1 MSQSMIT
8 AKLRQSFPAL
18 THKNFRYFWFGQCIS
33 LMGTW
38 MQRTAQQWLV
48 YTMTKSALLLG
59 ILGVAQFGPMLA
71 FSLFAGV
78 LADRYPKKA
87 MLIFTQ
93 ASLLVQALILA
104 ILVWSGHIYYWQIL
118 VLASVLGLVSTLDNP
133 TRQSFLVEL
142 VGRKDLTNAIALNS
156 SIVNLSRI
164 IGPALATIVMA
175 GFGAGFCF
183 FLNAVSFIPV
193 IIGLSLIRHQ
203 MITGAKKTGNLLK
216 SVGDGLKYIFKKP
229 ILACAVLAVLDV
241 GTFAMNTNVLFPVF
255 ADQVLHKGVNG
266 YGLLL
271 SAMGIGSLSGA
282 VLIATKS
289 RTNPSRQIMF
299 ASSLMISGLLILI
312 FFIHSFILSSIAV
325 AGIGFFNIIFMNTVN
340 STLQLN
346 SSDEYRGRIMS
357 VYSLS
362 LGGTTPIGNLF
373 AGSFTQKF
381 GPSIAFIMCGLAT
394 AILIV
399 AIIGHTWYLE
409 RNQSLSKTT

>member
-1 MSQSMIT
+1 MDQTMIATKLSQ
-8 AKLRQSFPAL
+8 AFPAL

-48 YTMTKSALLLG
+48 YTITKSAFLLG
-59 ILGVAQFGPMLA
+59 ILGVAQFGPMLV

-78 LADRYPKKA
+78 LADRYPKKS
-87 MLIFTQ
+87 MLLFTQ
-93 ASLLVQALILA
+93 ASLMIQALILA
-104 ILVWSGHIYYWQIL
+104 FLVWSGHVYYWQVLI
-118 VLASVLGLVSTLDNP
+118 LASTLGLISTLDNP
-133 TRQSFLVEL
+133 IRQSFLIEL

-156 SIVNLSRI
+156 SIVNLARI
-164 IGPALATIVMA
+164 IGPALATIIMA

-193 IIGLSLIRHQ
+193 MFGLSLIRPQ
-203 MITGAKKTGNLLK
+203 MIISAQKTENLFK

-255 ADQVLHKGVNG
+255 ADQVLHKGANG
-266 YGLLL
+266 YGFLL
-271 SAMGIGSLSGA
+271 SAMGIGSLLGA
-282 VLIATKS
+282 ILIATKA
-289 RTNPSRQIMF
+289 RTNPSRRIMF
-299 ASSLMISGLLILI
+299 ASSLSISGLLILI
-312 FFIHSFILSSIAV
+312 FFIHSFIISAIAI
-325 AGIGFFNIIFMNTVN
+325 AGIGFFNIIFMNIVN

-346 SSDEYRGRIMS
+346 SSNEYLGRIMS

-373 AGSFTQKF
+373 AGSLTQRF
-381 GPSIAFIMCGLAT
+381 GPSVGFIMCGLIT
-394 AILIV
+394 AILLV

-409 RNQSLSKTT
+409 RISE